1 MSTKGKYGLVAMV
14 DLALEWEKGHV
25 PLNVIADRQGISVN
39 YLEHLFSSLKKQ
51 GIVKS
56 VKGAQGGYSL
66 ADHPSKIT
74 VGDVLRVLEGE
85 LVVAEETLEDNPIE
99 RCLTTNLWN
108 KINQS
113 INDLVDQIT
122 LEDMKNYYL
131 KQQDYLMYY
140 I

>member
-1 MSTKGKYGLVAMV
+1 MV